1 MFEAIDYIKQKI
13 GDYVPEVGIVL
24 GSGLGE
30 LADQVEGIK
39 IPYCEIP
46 SFEIS
51 TVSGHKGNLVFAEI
65 NGKKCV
71 LMQGRYHYYEGHSIQ
86 KVVQPIKVMQK
97 LGIKYLI
104 ITNAAGGVNRTFK
117 SGDLMIITDHI
128 NLMGVNPLIG
138 RNDDEAGPR
147 FPDMSE
153 VYDKSLVNIATE
165 VASDL
170 GIDIKK
176 GVYVASSGPSYETPA
191 EVKMLGVL
199 GADACGMST
208 VPEAIVANHA
218 GVKILGIS
226 CITNLAA
233 GLNNGVLSH
242 EEVVETANRIK
253 VDFKKL
259 VLNIIDKL

>member
-1 MFEAIDYIKQKI
+1 MI
-13 GDYVPEVGIVL
+13 L
-24 GSGLGE
+24 
-30 LADQVEGIK
+30 
-39 IPYCEIP
+39 
-46 SFEIS
+46 
-51 TVSGHKGNLVFAEI
+51 
-65 NGKKCV
+65 
-71 LMQGRYHYYEGHSIQ
+71 
-86 KVVQPIKVMQK
+86 
-97 LGIKYLI
+97 IKYLI

-138 RNDDEAGPR
+138 RNDDESGPR

-153 VYDKSLVNIATE
+153 VYDKSLVNIASE
-165 VASDL
+165 VANGL

-242 EEVVETANRIK
+242 DEVVETANRIK